1 MNINTWNQF
10 GINEVL
16 LICLAAAGFMAVI
29 VVIATAG
36 KKVNNNE
43 QTLKTVRR
51 LQTLEPEERVLDK

>member
-1 MNINTWNQF
+1 MKF
-10 GINEVL
+10 FL
-16 LICLAAAGFMAVI
+16 SASLAAGFMAVI
-29 VVIATAG
+29 VTVIATAG

>member
-1 MNINTWNQF
+1 MNMTTWNQF

-16 LICLAAAGFMAVI
+16 LICLASVGFLSVI

-43 QTLKTVRR
+43 RTLKASRR

>member
-16 LICLAAAGFMAVI
+16 LICLASTGFMAV
-29 VVIATAG
+29 VTVIATAG